1 MADSV
6 HIAGLD
12 TFAQALKLLPNN
24 ISRRVLRGAVA
35 AAGKVIRD
43 EAKARAPVHSGPV
56 AKGHP
61 PPGTLKRAIALGR
74 SNRLSKPGKEVFHV
88 FVRNSAVAGSKGKKV
103 IAGGKFDAYYWRYI
117 EFGTSKMAARPFLR
131 PAFEAKK
138 EAAIEA
144 LTQYIAER
152 FPQEAEKLGW
162 KWIRK

>member
-12 TFAQALKLLPNN
+12 TFAQALKLLPHN

-74 SNRLSKPGKEVFHV
+74 SNRLSKPGKEVYHV
-88 FVRNSAVAGSKGKKV
+88 FVRNSAIAGSKGKKI
-103 IAGGKFDAYYWRYI
+103 IAGGKFDAYYWRYV
-117 EFGTSKMAARPFLR
+117 EFGTSRMAARPFLR
-131 PAFEAKK
+131 PAFEVKK
-138 EAAIEA
+138 EEAIGAITE
-144 LTQYIAER
+144 YIANR
-152 FPQEAEKLGW
+152 FPQEAAQLGW
-162 KWIRK
+162 RYIKP